1 MRAGT
6 GIKMN
11 KYTKN
16 INRIEFVITYAC
28 TGKCKHCS
36 EGDHLTK
43 GEHIDGNKAVEM
55 IKKVCEMFEIKT
67 LMTFGGE
74 PLLHSDEV
82 CRIHTAATEMKIPK
96 RQIITNG
103 FFSNDEA
110 KIKETAKKLAKSGVN
125 EILFSV
131 DAFHQETIP
140 LEPVMNFAEAVKN
153 EGIYL
158 KLSPAWLVSET
169 DKNPYNIKT
178 TEILKKFEYLNIE
191 IGEGNI
197 IFPWGNAKKYLK
209 EFFDPDIEYINPY
222 EEDPKDVRTLSV
234 SPDGNVLNGN
244 IYNTDILDI
253 IENYRG
259 E

>member
-6 GIKMN
+6 GKMN
-11 KYTKN
+11 KYTEN

-28 TGKCKHCS
+28 TGRCKHCS
-36 EGDHLTK
+36 EGEHLTT

-55 IKKVCEMFEIKT
+55 IKKVCENFEIKT

-74 PLLHSDEV
+74 PLLHIEDV
-82 CRIHTAATEMKIPK
+82 CNIHRAATEMKIPK

-103 FFSNDEA
+103 FFSKDEA
-110 KIKETAKKLAKSGVN
+110 KIRETAEKLAQSGVN
-125 EILFSV
+125 EILLSV

-140 LEPVMNFAEAVKN
+140 LEPVKAFAEAVKN
-153 EGIYL
+153 EGIHL
-158 KLSPAWLVSET
+158 KLSPAWLLSER

-178 TEILKKFEYLNIE
+178 NEILKEFEHLNIE

-197 IFPWGNAKKYLK
+197 IFPQGNARKYLK
-209 EFFDPDIEYINPY
+209 EYFDPDEVYVNPY
-222 EEDPKDVRTLSV
+222 EEDPQDIRTLSV
-234 SPDGNVLNGN
+234 DPNGDVLGGN
-244 IYNTDILDI
+244 IYRTDIMDI
-253 IENYRG
+253 INNYKG

>member
-1 MRAGT
+1 MRVGT
-6 GIKMN
+6 GTKMN

-110 KIKETAKKLAKSGVN
+110 KIKETAKKLSKSGVN
-125 EILFSV
+125 EILLSA

-140 LEPVMNFAEAVKN
+140 LETVKFFAN
-153 EGIYL
+153 EI
-158 KLSPAWLVSET
+158 KKVSIPIKISPAWLVSKTAE
-169 DKNPYNIKT
+169 NIYNTKT
-178 TEILKKFEYLNIE
+178 REILEEFNSMGISA
-191 IGEGNI
+191 GSGNI

-209 EFFDPDIEYINPY
+209 EFFDSNIEYVNPY

-234 SPDGNVLNGN
+234 DPNGDVLGGN
-244 IYNTDILDI
+244 IYRTDIMDI
-253 IENYRG
+253 INNYKG